1 MEHIIID
8 TNILIKAFAGDRN
21 AGSIFEGNIT
31 YISFITQIELLS
43 GKNQTNKQYQIIQEA
58 LSQFIIHPYSLP
70 LQEKVIKIRRTTGL
84 KIPDAFIAA
93 SAIELR
99 LPLFS
104 GDDIF
109 SKVHGVNF
117 FHVGF

>member
-8 TNILIKAFAGDRN
+8 TIILIKAFAGDRN

-43 GKNQTNKQYQIIQEA
+43 GKNKTNKQYQIIQEA

-84 KIPDAFIAA
+84 KSLMHLLQPPQLNYGLHYSPGTIYFQKCMA
-93 SAIELR
+93 
-99 LPLFS
+99 
-104 GDDIF
+104 
-109 SKVHGVNF
+109 
-117 FHVGF
+117 